1 MLRLTYQIA
10 VGNNSG
16 LMEASGKDKFVRP
29 NEQRGT
35 TPNKPVQ
42 MLS

>member
-10 VGNNSG
+10 VGNNSD
-16 LMEASGKDKFVRP
+16 LMEASGKDKFGRP
-29 NEQRGT
+29 EGQREL
-35 TPNKPVQ
+35 PNKPVQ